1 MIKVFELEPIYT
13 YTYIISGSESTH
25 AKDEIAFYVVPERIY
40 RHIGCSIPRRPEINV
55 GSKSSKIESPGKAI
69 SPPFGPMSGTPLR
82 QQFIILIISMSDM
95 RSPQKVREVHRCLLK
110 KESETRT
117 L

>member
-69 SPPFGPMSGTPLR
+69 SPPPL
-82 QQFIILIISMSDM
+82 D
-95 RSPQKVREVHRCLLK
+95 P
-110 KESETRT
+110 
-117 L
+117 